1 MNIVV
6 VFVAPVPVQST
17 HPFFSHSAGVP
28 AGQGLTC
35 TVEELFDVGLPSMN
49 IVISSFRYH
58 EPLPVFFSVWGVCTV
73 EELFDVGLGPTVTLL
88 LALFVTMVFKSA
100 WSDCRSRANSGGT
113 ICASKIQND
122 GNPVVPN
129 FVYVIFDT

>member
-1 MNIVV
+1 MNIVI
-6 VFVAPVPVQST
+6 VFVAPLPVQST

-28 AGQGLTC
+28 AGQGLT
-35 TVEELFDVGLPSMN
+35 
-49 IVISSFRYH
+49 
-58 EPLPVFFSVWGVCTV
+58 CTV

>member
-1 MNIVV
+1 MNIVI
-6 VFVAPVPVQST
+6 VFVAPLPVQST

-58 EPLPVFFSVWGVCTV
+58 EPLPVFFLS
-73 EELFDVGLGPTVTLL
+73 LGWLH
-88 LALFVTMVFKSA
+88 
-100 WSDCRSRANSGGT
+100 RGG
-113 ICASKIQND
+113 II
-122 GNPVVPN
+122 
-129 FVYVIFDT
+129 